1 MHILGGIS
9 REYKLNQD
17 KSQGQSDH
25 SLQVSIYEYGDRA
38 QLKLISLFMPF
49 VQKLTLGKTVRKS
62 CCTLFGNHN
71 IFIWITF
78 DRAPKLNSVQ
88 SFILSTIVVG
98 ALNSKIESF
107 HQQIVMHQLLCQS
120 YCMHHK
126 ILNLIV
132 VRLLKC
138 FH

>member
-1 MHILGGIS
+1 
-9 REYKLNQD
+9 
-17 KSQGQSDH
+17 
-25 SLQVSIYEYGDRA
+25 
-38 QLKLISLFMPF
+38 MPF
-49 VQKLTLGKTVRKS
+49 LKELTLCKTVRKS

-138 FH
+138 FHWNDHLILHFKPSKLFIKMLYSTWDCNSSNSHIGSTFVLLVDTSPY